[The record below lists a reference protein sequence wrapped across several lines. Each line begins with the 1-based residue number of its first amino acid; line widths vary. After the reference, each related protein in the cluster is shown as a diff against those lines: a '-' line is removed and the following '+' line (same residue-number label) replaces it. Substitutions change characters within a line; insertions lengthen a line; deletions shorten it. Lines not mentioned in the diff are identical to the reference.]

1 MKKRPLIPFVLLSAA
16 VLLYAIF
23 HYMSPPGNDYLKV
36 SGRVEASEIELA
48 AQIPGR
54 LKSVLIEDGS
64 VVKAGEVVAV
74 LDDAELRSRR
84 RELVSRTEELAERI
98 KAAEFDLKYTETN
111 VKHTIE
117 EAVRSLS
124 IAKARLKQAVD
135 RREKAGRDF
144 RRYASLRQK
153 GVIPEQRYEETRLA
167 YRLSEEAARTAE
179 KEVELAEISLLKAKA
194 SRDLVRAKEK
204 ELLALRK
211 SYQGLKEK
219 LKQVEITL
227 GYTRILA
234 PVDGVVLS
242 RVAEPG
248 EILPQGGV
256 AAVMIDPDSLHVK
269 TFVPEQYIGRIFV
282 GMEAEVLSDAY
293 PDSPFTGRIC
303 YISDRAEFTPKEVQS
318 YEERVKQVF
327 AVKVCFP
334 ETAEVRKRTY
344 RDVLK
349 KGMPVDVRFKF
360 KQDGK

>member
-1 MKKRPLIPFVLLSAA
+1 MKKRILIPFVLLAAA
-16 VLLYAIF
+16 VLLYAIL
-23 HYMSPPGNDYLKV
+23 HYMGPPEENYLKV
-36 SGRVEASEIELA
+36 SGRVEASEIALA
-48 AQIPGR
+48 ARIPGR
-54 LKSVLIEDGS
+54 LKSVLVEDGS
-64 VVKAGEVVAV
+64 VVKAGDVVAV

-84 RELVSRTEELAERI
+84 RELVRKTEELAERI

-111 VKHTIE
+111 VRHTID
-117 EAVRSLS
+117 EAGRALS
-124 IAKARLKQAVD
+124 IARARLKQALD
-135 RREKAGRDF
+135 RREKAEKDF
-144 RRYASLRQK
+144 NRYGSLRRK
-153 GVIPEQRYEETRLA
+153 GVVPEQRYEEIRLA
-167 YRLSEEAARTAE
+167 YRLSEETVHTAE

-194 SRDLVRAKEK
+194 SRDLVRAKEQ

-211 SYQGLKEK
+211 SYQGLKER

-227 GYTRILA
+227 GYTRISA
-234 PVDGVVLS
+234 PVAGVVLS

-269 TFVPEQYIGRIFV
+269 TFVPEKYIGRIFID
-282 GMEAEVLSDAY
+282 MEAEVLSDAY

-327 AVKVCFP
+327 AVKICFP
-334 ETAEVRKRTY
+334 ETAGDRKRTY

-349 KGMPVDVRFKF
+349 KGMPVDVRFRF
-360 KQDGK
+360 RQDGK

>member
-1 MKKRPLIPFVLLSAA
+1 MKKRLLIPSAILSAA
-16 VLLYAIF
+16 VLLYAVF
-23 HYMSPPGNDYLKV
+23 HYMGRPEDKYLTV

-48 AQIPGR
+48 ARIPGT
-54 LKSVLIEDGS
+54 LKSVLVEDGS
-64 VVKAGEVVAV
+64 PVRAGEIVAV

-84 RELVSRTEELAERI
+84 MELVRRREELAERI
-98 KAAEFDLKYTETN
+98 KAAEFDLKYTETT
-111 VKHTIE
+111 VKHTID
-117 EAVRSLS
+117 EAGRSLS
-124 IAKARLKQAVD
+124 IARARLKQAKE
-135 RREKAGRDF
+135 RLEKAGKDF
-144 RRYASLRQK
+144 RRYTALWEK
-153 GVIPEQRYEETRLA
+153 GVIPEERYEETRLA

-194 SRDLVRAKEK
+194 SRDLVKAKQR

-211 SYQGLKEK
+211 SYQGLKER
-219 LKQVEITL
+219 LKQVEINL
-227 GYTRILA
+227 GYTRIPA
-234 PVDGVVLS
+234 PVDGVILR

-248 EILPQGGV
+248 EILPQGGI
-256 AAVMIDPDSLHVK
+256 AAVMIDPASLHVK
-269 TFVPEQYIGRIFV
+269 TFVPEKYIGRIRL

-334 ETAEVRKRTY
+334 EAAGEGERPY

-349 KGMPVDVRFKF
+349 KGMPVDVRIETAE
-360 KQDGK
+360 G